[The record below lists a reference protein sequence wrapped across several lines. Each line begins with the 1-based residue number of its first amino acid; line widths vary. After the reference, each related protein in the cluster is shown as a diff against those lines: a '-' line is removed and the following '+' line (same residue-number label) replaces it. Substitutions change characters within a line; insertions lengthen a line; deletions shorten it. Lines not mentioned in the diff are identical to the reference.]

1 MRNWLQGNKPLV
13 ALTGCRHN
21 VSRLSCNARIA
32 GCGFGSSAGSSDI
45 LITCQAEAALF
56 HERNAEQRNPLIMV
70 CASGA
75 MAVRILVFSTRL
87 ITWLRRRALGS
98 LVTAKASRL
107 GNFRYASPA

>member
-1 MRNWLQGNKPLV
+1 MPALAGRTPPQKLNTTCFSTKSLSVVGPMLPAETPPRV
-13 ALTGCRHN
+13 AGW
-21 VSRLSCNARIA
+21 A
-32 GCGFGSSAGSSDI
+32 DI

-107 GNFRYASPA
+107 GN